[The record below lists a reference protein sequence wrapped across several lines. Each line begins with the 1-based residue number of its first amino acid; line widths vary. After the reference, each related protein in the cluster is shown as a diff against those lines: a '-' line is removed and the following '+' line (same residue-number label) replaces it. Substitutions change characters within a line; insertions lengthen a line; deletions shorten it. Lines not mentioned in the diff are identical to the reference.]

1 MTRNGLLV
9 AATLLILAAIG
20 FNSYVSLH
28 DHDSLQS
35 FVQAESEQRVHTIGE
50 RCEMTD
56 HISKLIQ
63 HNLPPS
69 RQSEGVWFKN
79 SATRCRSSLAK
90 VEGRAGV
97 SYKAS
102 P

>member
-9 AATLLILAAIG
+9 AATVLILAAIG

-28 DHDSLQS
+28 DHDSLQG

-50 RCEMTD
+50 RCESQL
-56 HISKLIQ
+56 HQALEHGPQ
-63 HNLPPS
+63 EH
-69 RQSEGVWFKN
+69 WFLK
-79 SATRCRSSLAK
+79 AHGKCLKSLAK
-90 VEGRAGV
+90 VEARAGV
-97 SYKAS
+97 SYEAS